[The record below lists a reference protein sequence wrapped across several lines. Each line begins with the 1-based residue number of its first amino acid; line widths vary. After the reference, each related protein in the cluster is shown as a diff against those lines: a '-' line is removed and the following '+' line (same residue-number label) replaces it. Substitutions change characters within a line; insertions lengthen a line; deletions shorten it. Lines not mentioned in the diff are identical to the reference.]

1 MRGMCGW
8 FSERPVEAGAAALQA
23 MLAASPSPTPE
34 SRQATTSQ
42 GAIATFGSAMR
53 PTLLEDDGFVL
64 AVLGHPR
71 WRDGRGAADAAS
83 LARELKQRAGAAL
96 ADLGGDFA
104 IAAWDNRQRRGL
116 IAVDRFGVQRLTYG
130 RVGSTLAFAS
140 TLDLLGGYPGIER
153 RLSTQGLYDYLFFH
167 VSPGPRTV
175 FEGLHRLSP
184 GHCIEFDARGAGEP
198 RPYWSM
204 RYEERNGRALPEL
217 EAEFVSLLEGAV
229 RDASSGEAAVG
240 SFLSGG
246 TDSSTVSG
254 MLSRVGGG
262 TPTRSF
268 SIGFDA
274 KGYDEMEYARVAAR
288 HYGCTHEAYYVT
300 PGDVVQAVPKIAAA
314 YDEPFGNASAVPTY
328 YCARLAREHG
338 VARLLAGDG
347 GDELF
352 GGNDRYAKQ
361 QILGLYQR
369 VPEAMRAAV
378 IEPLLMSTSGIRH
391 VMPLRKLRSYVEQA
405 RPAMPRRYESYNLL
419 MHLGLERVF
428 TPDFLAAVDAER
440 PHALMAEVHAP
451 FADASLINQMM
462 GIDLRLILADGDLPK
477 VTRMTELAGVDVA
490 FPLLDER
497 IVEFSRTLPSG
508 FKLRGTQ
515 LRWFFKHA
523 LRNFLPPQV
532 IAKRKHGFGLPVG
545 AWLTTHRP
553 LYELAA
559 DSAGMLRTRGI
570 VQPRFIDELFTRTL
584 HEHPAYYGTMAW
596 VLMVLGQWLHSR
608 RL

>member
-1 MRGMCGW
+1 
-8 FSERPVEAGAAALQA
+8 
-23 MLAASPSPTPE
+23 
-34 SRQATTSQ
+34 
-42 GAIATFGSAMR
+42 
-53 PTLLEDDGFVL
+53 
-64 AVLGHPR
+64 
-71 WRDGRGAADAAS
+71 
-83 LARELKQRAGAAL
+83 
-96 ADLGGDFA
+96 
-104 IAAWDNRQRRGL
+104 
-116 IAVDRFGVQRLTYG
+116 
-130 RVGSTLAFAS
+130 
-140 TLDLLGGYPGIER
+140 
-153 RLSTQGLYDYLFFH
+153 
-167 VSPGPRTV
+167 
-175 FEGLHRLSP
+175 
-184 GHCIEFDARGAGEP
+184 
-198 RPYWSM
+198 
-204 RYEERNGRALPEL
+204 
-217 EAEFVSLLEGAV
+217 
-229 RDASSGEAAVG
+229 
-240 SFLSGG
+240 
-246 TDSSTVSG
+246 
-254 MLSRVGGG
+254 
-262 TPTRSF
+262 
-268 SIGFDA
+268 
-274 KGYDEMEYARVAAR
+274 
-288 HYGCTHEAYYVT
+288 
-300 PGDVVQAVPKIAAA
+300 
-314 YDEPFGNASAVPTY
+314 
-328 YCARLAREHG
+328 
-338 VARLLAGDG
+338 
-347 GDELF
+347 
-352 GGNDRYAKQ
+352 
-361 QILGLYQR
+361 
-369 VPEAMRAAV
+369 
-378 IEPLLMSTSGIRH
+378 
-391 VMPLRKLRSYVEQA
+391 MPLRKLRSYVEQA